1 MPIYMD
7 DQPVAVQGR
16 TLEEVLATARIKLAD
31 EAKVIVEVELDGRPL
46 SGDELAAQMG
56 TVIDDGVEVRLYSAD
71 PRELAATTLQQG
83 IARLEEARQAQ
94 REAVELLR
102 DNKLDEAMTQI
113 KRAVD
118 IWHLSQKA
126 VLHSSVLVGLE
137 LENETFEDRPIT
149 ESTQA
154 LLRQIKAL
162 RDHIQSGDTAA
173 LMDSLTY
180 DWPGMID
187 HWQRLMQSLVGWID
201 RAA

>member
-1 MPIYMD
+1 MD
-7 DQPVAVQGR
+7 DKAVTVHGR
-16 TLEEVLATARIKLAD
+16 TLEEVLAAARQRLED
-31 EAKVIVEVELDGRPL
+31 EGKVIVEVEMDGKAL
-46 SGDELAAQMG
+46 AGDELAAKM
-56 TVIDDGVEVRLYSAD
+56 TTEVDDGVEVRLYSAD
-71 PRELAATTLQQG
+71 PRELAAATLQQG

-94 REAVELLR
+94 REAVLLLR

-118 IWHLSQKA
+118 IWHMSQKA
-126 VLHSSVLVGLE
+126 VLHSSVLVGIE
-137 LENETFEDRPIT
+137 LENEKFEDRPVM

-154 LLRQIKAL
+154 LLRQITSL
-162 RDHIQSGDTAA
+162 RNHIQSGDTAA

-201 RAA
+201 RAGA

>member
-1 MPIYMD
+1 MAIFMD
-7 DQPVAVQGR
+7 DRLVAIPGA
-16 TLEEVLATARIKLAD
+16 TLQDVLASARQRLSD

-46 SGDELAAQMG
+46 AGDELAGHMTMA
-56 TVIDDGVEVRLYSAD
+56 IDDGVEVRVYSAD

-102 DNKLDEAMTQI
+102 DGKLNEAMTQI

-118 IWHLSQKA
+118 IWHASQKA
-126 VLHSSVLVGLE
+126 VLHSSVLVGIQLE
-137 LENETFEDRPIT
+137 SETFEDRPIS

-154 LLRQIKAL
+154 LLRQITSL
-162 RDHIQSGDTAA
+162 RDHIQSGDTSA

-180 DWPGMID
+180 EWPGMID